1 MKKVKNLQLE
11 LMISLK
17 VKKII
22 DIKYS
27 TYADDDGYFYQ
38 NVLIMYEENKSK

>member
-1 MKKVKNLQLE
+1 MKTLQLE
-11 LMISLK
+11 LMILLK
-17 VKKII
+17 AKKVI

-38 NVLIMYEENKSK
+38 NVLIMYEEDKNK